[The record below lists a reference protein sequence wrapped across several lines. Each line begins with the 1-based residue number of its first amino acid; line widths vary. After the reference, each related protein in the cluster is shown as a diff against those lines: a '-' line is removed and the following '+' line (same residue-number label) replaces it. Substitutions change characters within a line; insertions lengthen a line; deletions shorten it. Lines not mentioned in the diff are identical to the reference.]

1 MMKSLTFE
9 KRVDEIIEEHSFSGV
24 VHIKKEGETVLQK
37 TSGLYNRSESLPVQ
51 SDTRFAIA
59 SGCKLF
65 TAIAICQLVEKE
77 LLTFDTR
84 LTDCL
89 DIAFPNFSRELTIH
103 HLLTH
108 SSGIPDYFDESVMD
122 DYEDLWKTIPMYQ
135 VRKLEDFLPLFQQ
148 KEQMFKPGER
158 FHYNNAGYIVLG
170 LVVEQLTG
178 MDFTDYVEENIF
190 KRCDMTNSGYFSL
203 DRLPRNTAIG
213 YIDEDDGSY
222 RTNTFTMPLKG
233 GSDGGAYVT
242 SADMIKLWEGLLADK
257 LLSESMTKTLLSR
270 HMKAREDAYYGYGVW
285 LNMKDGQLLKY
296 HVMGYDPGVSF
307 HSAVYPEF
315 GLIIAIPSNQAD
327 GPFFIMK
334 AIEEELVNA

>member
-1 MMKSLTFE
+1 MIKGLTIDKKIDEVIE
-9 KRVDEIIEEHSFSGV
+9 KHSFSGV
-24 VHIKKEGETVLQK
+24 VVLKKDRETILQK
-37 TSGLYNRSESLPVQ
+37 TAGLYNRPEALPVRT
-51 SDTRFAIA
+51 DTRFAIA

-89 DIAFPNFSRELTIH
+89 DILFPNFSKEITIH

-122 DYEDLWKTIPMYQ
+122 DYEDLWKTIPMYH

-148 KEQMFKPGER
+148 KEQMFKAGEK

-178 MDFTDYVEENIF
+178 MDFTDYVEANIF
-190 KRCDMTNSGYFSL
+190 EKCGMIHSGYFSL
-203 DRLPRNTAIG
+203 DRLPPNTAIG
-213 YIDEDDGSY
+213 YIDEDDGAY
-222 RTNTFTMPLKG
+222 RTNSFAMPLKG

-242 SADMIKLWEGLLADK
+242 ASDMIKLWEGLLEFT
-257 LLSESMTKTLLSR
+257 LLSESMTKTLLYR

-285 LNMKDGQLLKY
+285 LNMKEGQLLKY

-315 GLIIAIPSNQAD
+315 GLKLAIPSNQAD

-334 AIEEELVNA
+334 TIEEELSNA